1 MVEKKSPF
9 QFFANLIMIVL
20 ALCCLFPFAL
30 LVMSSLT
37 EENTLIREGYS
48 LFPKQFSAESYTYLF
63 KNIDKIGRAYG
74 ITIFVTFVGTIASL
88 LMTVLMAY
96 PLSRK
101 DFYGRNIF
109 AFFVFFTMLFNG
121 GLVPTYIMYT
131 RYLHIKNTIWALIIP
146 SLLVS
151 AFYVIM
157 MRTYFTTNIPDAVIE
172 AARIDGAGEFRILFQ
187 VVLPMS
193 LPMMAT
199 MALLIGLG
207 YWNDWKNGLYYLT
220 DQNLFSIQNMLNQM
234 LKDVQFLK
242 SGADSSA
249 AADLMQSMPAVG
261 IKMSIAVVGALPVM
275 VAYPFFQKYFVKG
288 ITIGAVKG

>member
-37 EENTLIREGYS
+37 EENTLIREGYP

-74 ITIFVTFVGTIASL
+74 ITVFVTFVGTIASL

>member
-20 ALCCLFPFAL
+20 VLCCLFPFAL

-74 ITIFVTFVGTIASL
+74 ITVFVTFVGTIASL